1 MIEIPIIMYIPDIR
15 PNVQLFQP
23 NNWNPTT
30 MPMLEINLPS
40 YSEVVG
46 NQNQN
51 VSNQGMNM
59 TVQTQAI
66 RIEQGVIVNSNQAQG
81 FQGDQDANKN

>member
-1 MIEIPIIMYIPDIR
+1 
-15 PNVQLFQP
+15 
-23 NNWNPTT
+23 

-66 RIEQGVIVNSNQAQG
+66 RIEQGAIVNSTKAQG
-81 FQGDQDANKN
+81 FQGDQDVNKN